1 MISLRAL
8 KQRFEIIG
16 NSIGLNRALEKAV
29 QVAPTD
35 ISLLVTGESGVG
47 KEVIPKIAHQ
57 LSHRKHSKFIAVN
70 CGAIPEGTIDSELFG
85 HEKGA
90 FTGATQTRAGYFEVA
105 DGGTIFLD
113 EVGELPLT
121 TQVRLLRV
129 LENGEFI
136 KVGSS
141 KVQKT
146 NVRIVAATNVNMHK
160 AIKKNKFREDLY
172 YRLSTIEINLPP
184 LRKRPDDIHLLFRKF
199 CSDFAQKYSM
209 PTIKLDDEAIH
220 VLTNYRWAGNIRQ
233 LKNVAEQLSV
243 LEENRLISKQV
254 IKDYLPNTSEN
265 LPAVIS
271 EKSDNS
277 EFNNEREILYKVLFD
292 MKGDLNDLKKLTLE
306 LMQTSNISEF
316 KKNNEQ
322 LINKVYPKD
331 NYSADKNVEIV
342 NIENDKLDRKN
353 QKIEDDFDYIQEVKE
368 IESLS
373 IQEKELE
380 LIKKSLEK
388 HAGKRKLAAK
398 ELGISERT
406 LYRKI
411 KQFDL

>member
-1 MISLRAL
+1 
-8 KQRFEIIG
+8 
-16 NSIGLNRALEKAV
+16 
-29 QVAPTD
+29 
-35 ISLLVTGESGVG
+35 
-47 KEVIPKIAHQ
+47 
-57 LSHRKHSKFIAVN
+57 
-70 CGAIPEGTIDSELFG
+70 
-85 HEKGA
+85 
-90 FTGATQTRAGYFEVA
+90 
-105 DGGTIFLD
+105 
-113 EVGELPLT
+113 
-121 TQVRLLRV
+121 
-129 LENGEFI
+129 
-136 KVGSS
+136 
-141 KVQKT
+141 
-146 NVRIVAATNVNMHK
+146 
-160 AIKKNKFREDLY
+160 
-172 YRLSTIEINLPP
+172 
-184 LRKRPDDIHLLFRKF
+184 
-199 CSDFAQKYSM
+199 
-209 PTIKLDDEAIH
+209 
-220 VLTNYRWAGNIRQ
+220 
-233 LKNVAEQLSV
+233 
-243 LEENRLISKQV
+243 
-254 IKDYLPNTSEN
+254 LPNTSEN

-271 EKSDNS
+271 GKSEKS

-322 LINKVYPKD
+322 LINKVYQKD
-331 NYSADKNVEIV
+331 NYSNDKNVEILD
-342 NIENDKLDRKN
+342 IENNKLDRKN

>member
-1 MISLRAL
+1 MVSLQAL

-16 NSIGLNRALEKAV
+16 NSVGLNRALEKAM

-35 ISLLVTGESGVG
+35 ISVLITGESGVG

-146 NVRIVAATNVNMHK
+146 NVRIVAATNVNMQE

-172 YRLSTIEINLPP
+172 YRLSTVEINLPP
-184 LRKRPDDIHLLFRKF
+184 LRKRPEDIHLLFRKF

-209 PTIKLDDEAIH
+209 PTIKLDEEAIGI
-220 VLTNYRWAGNIRQ
+220 LTNYRWDGNIRQ
-233 LKNVAEQLSV
+233 LKNIAEQLSV
-243 LEENRLISKQV
+243 LEENRMIKKDVLI
-254 IKDYLPNTSEN
+254 DYLPNLGDN
-265 LPAVIS
+265 LPAIIS
-271 EKSDNS
+271 EKSEKS

-306 LMQTSNISEF
+306 LMQTSNFSEF

-322 LINKVYPKD
+322 LINKVYQNE
-331 NYSADKNVEIV
+331 NYSSEKNIEIV
-342 NIENDKLDRKN
+342 NVENNKSIEENKDFEDK
-353 QKIEDDFDYIQEVKE
+353 FDYIQEVKA

-388 HAGKRKLAAK
+388 HAGKRKLAAD